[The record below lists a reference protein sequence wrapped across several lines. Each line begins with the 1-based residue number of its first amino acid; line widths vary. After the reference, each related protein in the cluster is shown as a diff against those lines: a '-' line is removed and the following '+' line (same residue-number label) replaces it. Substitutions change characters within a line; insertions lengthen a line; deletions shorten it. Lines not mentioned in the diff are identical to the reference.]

1 MLTPKTEGLGITINK
16 IKRNAIMLPDF
27 QRNFVWKEEETQKK
41 LVASVLTKMPIGSI
55 LLLKSKDAHEYSC
68 KQLGAKDTID
78 SNLLPDGQVEFLL
91 DGQQRMTVL
100 ANVFSDAIFQLTSP
114 GKSLIAPSALRR
126 RFYLKLPKVSN
137 PDKGHFGLKSLVFPM
152 RTPASDEPDFLTQD
166 ILPYIHAIPFQLK
179 KDKDTCYNPYSR
191 PLAKKRSELVS
202 YCTSTDPDWFY
213 IPLYLLIQ
221 DDGSS
226 INHTTLNSI
235 LHSISGEIQR
245 TKQFTLK
252 GILDNNQ
259 IDVAKQY
266 IKDNLDNEI
275 YEGYFDS
282 SCFDKTPDDIY
293 KSYEEAIETQANTWA
308 SKMFT
313 YLTSCVDQ
321 INLSQISLDESQRAR
336 AIDIYENLNR
346 GGVSLDIFD
355 LIMAR
360 VAQANVI
367 PFYKRL
373 EDCLVAG
380 DNYPENVIPSQV
392 VKKAFQAFKQQEK
405 YHAAEYTQ
413 CFNSEKNE
421 FPKIYLE
428 SFLNVLSLVCYES
441 DYVKSGAFNVEHLKR
456 QKKLNL
462 KADEINNNC
471 ERCCTDLDR
480 ACYFFQVRCGIRALK
495 EINYTLMFPIVA
507 YIFDKDDH
515 FYGSHNEKIFDLLE
529 AWYWASIFAG
539 SYDKDQNQV
548 MVNDLNKLISN
559 VDDIAN
565 GKSPDVAWI
574 KDRRDQVLNV
584 RGFSNRD
591 FLLLGSAD
599 LDEYPK
605 TVIGTTICQYF
616 LAQGYEDLL
625 PNAQNEPVQLSVFS
639 ECAYSLQVHHVI
651 PLGSISIQESTKS
664 MRSDKKHYL
673 NSPLNFMYI
682 TDEANR
688 AISNKSL
695 AEYTQII
702 PRSAGLS
709 ELGFSV
715 VNISAT
721 STDQERKAALQ
732 NRHTALEQKIKHRIN
747 SLLT

>member
-100 ANVFSDAIFQLTSP
+100 ANVFSDAIFQLTP
-114 GKSLIAPSALRR
+114 QGKSLIAPGALRR
-126 RFYLKLPKVSN
+126 RFYLKLPKCSN
-137 PDKGHFGLKSLVFPM
+137 CDDGQFGLKSLIFPM
-152 RTPASDEPDFLTQD
+152 RTPVSDEPDFLTQD
-166 ILPYIHAIPFQLK
+166 ILPYIHVIPFQLK

-191 PLAKKRSELVS
+191 PLAKKRSELVT

-235 LHSISGEIQR
+235 LRAISGNIQQY
-245 TKQFTLK
+245 KQFALDEL
-252 GILDNNQ
+252 LDNNK
-259 IDVAKQY
+259 IDEAKQF
-266 IKDNLDNEI
+266 IVNNLENEI
-275 YEGYFDS
+275 YEGYFDP
-282 SCFDKTPDDIY
+282 SCFDKNQKEVHSSFED
-293 KSYEEAIETQANTWA
+293 AISIQANTWA

-360 VAQANVI
+360 VAQATAV

-392 VKKAFQAFKQQEK
+392 VKKAFQAFKKQEK

-421 FPKIYLE
+421 FPKVYLE

-480 ACYFFQVRCGIRALK
+480 ACYFFQIRCGIRALK

-548 MVNDLNKLISN
+548 MMNDLNKLISN
-559 VDDIAN
+559 VNDIVS
-565 GKSPDVAWI
+565 GKAPDVAWI

-605 TVIGTTICQYF
+605 TVIGSTICQYF

-651 PLGSISIQESTKS
+651 PLGSTSIQESTKN
-664 MRSDKKHYL
+664 MRNDKKHYL
-673 NSPLNFMYI
+673 NSPLNLMYI

-702 PRSAGLS
+702 PRSAGLT

-721 STDQERKAALQ
+721 STDQERKAALE
-732 NRHTALEQKIKHRIN
+732 NRHAALEQKIKHKIN
-747 SLLT
+747 RLLT